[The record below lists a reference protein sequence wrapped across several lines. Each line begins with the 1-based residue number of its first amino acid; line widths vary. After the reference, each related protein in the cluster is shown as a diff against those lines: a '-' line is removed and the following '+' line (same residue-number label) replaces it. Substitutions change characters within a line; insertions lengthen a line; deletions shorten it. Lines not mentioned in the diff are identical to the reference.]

1 MTVSVLITV
10 EGTSPEISRCINV
23 EEHMTL
29 GDLAQVIDASLGFSG
44 ASSHLFV
51 GKHGTRRQVYAETP
65 GAGED
70 HEDTITVGEME
81 PMTYIYDA
89 AADWSIHVEV
99 LGPSHIEGPTPMLV
113 DVAGPDVIEACNGP
127 TLMTEF
133 RNQARLLAAGIE
145 PNLETVTLMFS
156 FLPVMPP
163 ERMLDRLTIADP
175 VTVASRIANVA
186 EEQFFDEVAGVES
199 DGMGLADHFDDFINS
214 RPELREIIDL
224 DPHPERNPNMIS
236 AVTDFFNDMLGDDVE
251 NAPGFADE
259 LTLTE
264 LVTRL
269 VSLFADGVTLE
280 GGVVLPEELD
290 AQIQA
295 LTQMQHAWIIA
306 DLIVDSGLTKKRN
319 GTITLTKA
327 GEKFLA
333 SENPLR
339 EFDTNFRRM
348 FEALIGRDEWHTTVR
363 WFIGDPPSAPHP
375 NMDEFIP
382 WLYTFR
388 VVEEFEPGHS
398 RLSDEGRQM
407 MHQHLAF
414 YNRM

>member
-1 MTVSVLITV
+1 
-10 EGTSPEISRCINV
+10 
-23 EEHMTL
+23 
-29 GDLAQVIDASLGFSG
+29 
-44 ASSHLFV
+44 
-51 GKHGTRRQVYAETP
+51 
-65 GAGED
+65 
-70 HEDTITVGEME
+70 
-81 PMTYIYDA
+81 
-89 AADWSIHVEV
+89 
-99 LGPSHIEGPTPMLV
+99 
-113 DVAGPDVIEACNGP
+113 
-127 TLMTEF
+127 
-133 RNQARLLAAGIE
+133 
-145 PNLETVTLMFS
+145 
-156 FLPVMPP
+156 
-163 ERMLDRLTIADP
+163 
-175 VTVASRIANVA
+175 
-186 EEQFFDEVAGVES
+186 
-199 DGMGLADHFDDFINS
+199 
-214 RPELREIIDL
+214 
-224 DPHPERNPNMIS
+224 MIS

>member
-1 MTVSVLITV
+1 MPVSVLITV

-23 EEHMTL
+23 EQDMTL
-29 GDLAQVIDASLGFSG
+29 GEFAQVIDASLGFSG

-51 GKHGTRRQVYAETP
+51 GTHGTRRQVYAENP

-113 DVAGPDVIEACNGP
+113 DVAGPDVIESCNGP
-127 TLMTEF
+127 ALMTEF

-236 AVTDFFNDMLGDDVE
+236 AVTDFFNDMLGGDD
-251 NAPGFADE
+251 D

-280 GGVVLPEELD
+280 GGVALPEMID
-290 AQIQA
+290 AEIQA
-295 LTQMQHAWIIA
+295 LTQMQHARGIA
-306 DLIVDSGLTKKRN
+306 DLIVESGLAKKR
-319 GTITLTKA
+319 GDTITLTKA
-327 GEKFLA
+327 GKEFLA
-333 SENPLR
+333 SGDPLR
-339 EFDTNFRRM
+339 EFDTHFRRM
-348 FEALIGRDEWHTTVR
+348 FEALIGPDEWRTTVR
-363 WFIGDPPSAPHP
+363 WFIGDPPGSPQP
-375 NMDEFIP
+375 STDEFIP
-382 WLYTFR
+382 WLCAFR
-388 VVEEFEPGHS
+388 VIVGSDPGDS

-407 MHQHLAF
+407 MHRHLAF